1 MLPEPESICILDDD
15 ASVRH
20 SIVQLLDS
28 DGLKALSFE
37 DAEVFFGY
45 ARSHPV
51 SLALVDVR
59 MPETSGL
66 QVQARLRQVSPKT
79 KVIMMTGR
87 ETPAI
92 RAAAL
97 QAGAFGFL
105 VKPFDDEAFLCLVR
119 QALRLAA

>member
-1 MLPEPESICILDDD
+1 MPAQHDSICILDDD
-15 ASVRH
+15 ASVRS

-28 DGLKALSFE
+28 DGLTARSFE
-37 DAEVFFGY
+37 DAEVFFAY
-45 ARSHPV
+45 ALGHVVP
-51 SLALVDVR
+51 LALLDVW

-66 QVQARLRQVSPKT
+66 QVQARLREVSPGT

-87 ETPAI
+87 ETAAI

-105 VKPFDDEAFLCLVR
+105 VKPFEDEAFLCLVR
-119 QALRLAA
+119 QALRLMP